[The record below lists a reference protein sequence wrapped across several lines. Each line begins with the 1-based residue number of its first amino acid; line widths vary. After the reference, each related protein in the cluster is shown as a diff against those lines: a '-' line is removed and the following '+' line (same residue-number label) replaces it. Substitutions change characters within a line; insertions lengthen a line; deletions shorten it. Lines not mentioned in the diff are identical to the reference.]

1 MFHPNSIAY
10 ASWYNMLHEKVDC
23 NAGITLFVEIDPS
36 PDKNGMPLYWLTID
50 QSNTDPTYFGRLL
63 GNAVYEWWENTIDD
77 SDYPTPMALFED
89 GMEHYCGTVTDP
101 THAFRSDWLA
111 EAYNVGI
118 DLVIKRHDDFQRA
131 LRDEDHRWMLSHGY
145 EFVGYD
151 YVKAGVG
158 LDRRMMGDIMDD
170 EAIAQEGV

>member
-1 MFHPNSIAY
+1 MFHPKSVAY
-10 ASWYNMLHEKVDC
+10 TSWYNMLHEKVDC
-23 NAGITLFVEIDPS
+23 NAGITLFVDTDPLA
-36 PDKNGMPLYWLTID
+36 DKNGMPCCWLTID

-63 GNAVYEWWENTIDD
+63 ANAVYEWWEYTIDS

-89 GMEHYCGTVTDP
+89 GMEHYCGTITDP
-101 THAFRSDWLA
+101 THAFRGDWLA

-118 DLVIKRHDDFQRA
+118 DLVIKRHDDFQRM
-131 LRDEDHRWMLSHGY
+131 LRDENHSWMLSHGY

-151 YVKAGVG
+151 YVKAGTG
-158 LDRRMMGDIMDD
+158 LDKHMVDAIMDD